1 MYWYRLELGT
11 LDLSQADTMPALCQ
25 AAALVDTLLTASLT
39 FYTATTFVY
48 LFCRKPNP
56 DVPSTSEMTLRVS
69 HCTVEQRLY

>member
-1 MYWYRLELGT
+1 
-11 LDLSQADTMPALCQ
+11 MPALCQ
-25 AAALVDTLLTASLT
+25 AAALVDTLLTASFT

-69 HCTVEQRLY
+69 HCYHGTVLTPLCSCTG

>member
-1 MYWYRLELGT
+1 
-11 LDLSQADTMPALCQ
+11 MPALCQ

-48 LFCRKPNP
+48 LFCRNPNP

-69 HCTVEQRLY
+69 HCYHGTILTPRRSCTG